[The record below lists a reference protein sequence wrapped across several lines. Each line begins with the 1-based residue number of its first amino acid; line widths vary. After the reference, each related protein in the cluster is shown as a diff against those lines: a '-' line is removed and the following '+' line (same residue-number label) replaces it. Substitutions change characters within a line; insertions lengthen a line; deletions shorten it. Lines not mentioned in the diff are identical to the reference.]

1 MLFQV
6 SRLGFL
12 SSLDPEQDAAQIQQE
27 QQRLTSDS
35 TKAQE
40 AIAKLVSEDQ
50 KTFRSDME
58 QRRAT
63 VDSELGSLLAPASPA
78 TLDAVTSAVKS
89 IKNEEENTPFNSF
102 DANSFV

>member
-1 MLFQV
+1 M
-6 SRLGFL
+6 
-12 SSLDPEQDAAQIQQE
+12 DPEQGAAQIQQE

-50 KTFRSDME
+50 ETFRSDME

-78 TLDAVTSAVKS
+78 TLDAVKSAVKS
-89 IKNEEENTPFNSF
+89 IKNEEENIQFNSF